1 MECSASL
8 SCHRRHYDRAG
19 QRGPRSSHQSPG
31 LVRRE
36 HELGRNRDN
45 RQQGCSDD
53 GRSEMK
59 RLAIMLSLAAVPL
72 WGQSLTSNTPESTAK
87 PSPTQSQLTPE
98 QKKSLAGYDFTGA
111 IRKLATPAAGASS
124 PAP

>member
-8 SCHRRHYDRAG
+8 SCHRRHYNRVG
-19 QRGPRSSHQSPG
+19 QRGSRSSHQSPW

-45 RQQGCSDD
+45 RQQGCSDN

-59 RLAIMLSLAAVPL
+59 RLAIMLSLATVSL
-72 WGQSLTSNTPESTAK
+72 WGQSPSSNTPGSTAK
-87 PSPTQSQLTPE
+87 PSPTPSHELTPE
-98 QKKSLAGYDFTGA
+98 QK
-111 IRKLATPAAGASS
+111 
-124 PAP
+124 